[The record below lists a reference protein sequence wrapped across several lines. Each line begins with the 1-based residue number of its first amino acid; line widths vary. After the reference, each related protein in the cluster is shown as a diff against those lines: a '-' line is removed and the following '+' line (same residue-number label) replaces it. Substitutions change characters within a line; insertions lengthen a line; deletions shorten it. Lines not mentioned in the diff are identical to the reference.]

1 MMNEDELA
9 EETRLEQEREM
20 ERIRW
25 LRELHEKSL
34 AEEREK
40 KKFLQEERK
49 KQKSEESTSNQV
61 ILLDDDS
68 DHGLGEALKERFV
81 SCLLNCS
88 FWNLHVYPFLVTR
101 NE

>member
-1 MMNEDELA
+1 MNEDELA

-25 LRELHEKSL
+25 LREMHEKSL

-40 KKFLQEERK
+40 KKVLQEERK
-49 KQKSEESTSNQV
+49 KQKSSDSSNQV

-68 DHGLGEALKERFV
+68 EGESPEKK
-81 SCLLNCS
+81 
-88 FWNLHVYPFLVTR
+88 
-101 NE
+101 